1 MTAFVLVWPPLS
13 LARGNAVVQ
22 SPPDSAADG
31 RGLELER
38 TAGLS
43 ADRMARESPFAQARP
58 AACPGE
64 SPMWIAA
71 LISFATLTGA
81 PAVHATP
88 QAPTSVPP
96 TIILSLTRPSDT
108 TAKVGVRSGERATA
122 GLVNGPLLG
131 LTPTLAEDGRVEL
144 VIEEI
149 TTDPQTGSEVTREL
163 DRRVLEL
170 REPVRFDHETFW
182 ITVTW
187 LDMRQSPASASQSSE
202 PCKTCCVV
210 CQGEPTCA
218 CFVETPCG
226 HCCCSAACGCDIASE
241 ARNTETPALMRVS
254 TGCAP
259 RTDATTPVRRAAAV
273 HDPTPGPAPRKR

>member
-1 MTAFVLVWPPLS
+1 
-13 LARGNAVVQ
+13 
-22 SPPDSAADG
+22 
-31 RGLELER
+31 
-38 TAGLS
+38 
-43 ADRMARESPFAQARP
+43 
-58 AACPGE
+58 
-64 SPMWIAA
+64 MWIAA
-71 LISFATLTGA
+71 LLSFATLTGA

-96 TIILSLTRPSDT
+96 TIILSLTRPSGT

-144 VIEEI
+144 VVEEI

-187 LDMRQSPASASQSSE
+187 LDMRQPPASASQSSE

-226 HCCCSAACGCDIASE
+226 HCCCSAACGCDIDTQA
-241 ARNTETPALMRVS
+241 
-254 TGCAP
+254 
-259 RTDATTPVRRAAAV
+259 RAAAPARGWV
-273 HDPTPGPAPRKR
+273 SSSCVTEAGGGSSVTSARTANRRRRPSTGAPGSCWY